1 MSTGDKATL
10 VGTPYQG
17 NEICIL
23 ERDGLSPVAFGEAGE
38 IVQGG
43 VQVGIGYHR
52 RPELTEERFIQL
64 RGARCYRTGDGGVW
78 HGELEVL
85 GRFDS
90 QVKIRGMR
98 VELGEIEAGVLLA
111 AAGLLSNC
119 CVQLRDSFL
128 IAYCQLSADA
138 AVMLHEPYCVLPV
151 MSDFL
156 LQRSSKEL
164 PRHMLPS
171 KFVLMQRLPLTPNG
185 KVDQKALPS
194 AVEASRVASS
204 LTSLE
209 RLVASVWEEVLGRR
223 GIGPNDHFLA
233 LGGHSMSV
241 LQVSR
246 RLLQRAA
253 AAGQDVPAMP

>member
-1 MSTGDKATL
+1 MA
-10 VGTPYQG
+10 
-17 NEICIL
+17 
-23 ERDGLSPVAFGEAGE
+23 AGEAGE

-52 RPELTEERFIQL
+52 RPELTAERFITL
-64 RGARCYRTGDGGVW
+64 RGARWYRTGDGGVW
-78 HGELEVL
+78 CGELEVL

-98 VELGEIEAGVLLA
+98 VELGEIEAAVVSA

-119 CVQLRDSFL
+119 SVKLRDSFL
-128 IAYCQLSADA
+128 IAYCQVSTDA
-138 AVMLHEPYCVLPV
+138 AVMMHEPYCVSAQGKAERGQGILPV

-185 KVDQKALPS
+185 HLAATLL
-194 AVEASRVASS
+194 SS
-204 LTSLE
+204 L
-209 RLVASVWEEVLGRR
+209 RQGKWIKRR
-223 GIGPNDHFLA
+223 C
-233 LGGHSMSV
+233 
-241 LQVSR
+241 R
-246 RLLQRAA
+246 RPWKPRAWH
-253 AAGQDVPAMP
+253 PHR